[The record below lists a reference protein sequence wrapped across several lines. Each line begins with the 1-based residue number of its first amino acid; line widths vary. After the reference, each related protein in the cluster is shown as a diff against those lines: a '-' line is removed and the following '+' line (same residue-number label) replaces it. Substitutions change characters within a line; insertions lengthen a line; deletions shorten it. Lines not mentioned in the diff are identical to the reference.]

1 MPTVG
6 GSVVAVLFDVKQQ
19 MSFSLFTNPGGQRRF
34 HFRFHFF
41 VHVPCSCF
49 LTFGERNSPLGTVFL
64 EKDGSSLF
72 KALSLSVA
80 RGNRAR
86 PFEESCENRQLHP
99 LQRWDAVLRIPAA
112 DAGGAGSREGA
123 ASGRAV
129 VRRAPVGCFT
139 HSRRSFT
146 LEPLIAFFENQHISP
161 F

>member
-1 MPTVG
+1 M
-6 GSVVAVLFDVKQQ
+6 GSADFTSVSIF
-19 MSFSLFTNPGGQRRF
+19 LFTF
-34 HFRFHFF
+34 
-41 VHVPCSCF
+41 HVPAS
-49 LTFGERNSPLGTVFL
+49 SPLENVIPPGTIFL

-86 PFEESCENRQLHP
+86 PSEESCENRQLHP

>member
-19 MSFSLFTNPGGQRRF
+19 MSFSLFTNPGGQCRF
-34 HFRFHFF
+34 RFRFHFF

-86 PFEESCENRQLHP
+86 PSDDFTSLQPHP